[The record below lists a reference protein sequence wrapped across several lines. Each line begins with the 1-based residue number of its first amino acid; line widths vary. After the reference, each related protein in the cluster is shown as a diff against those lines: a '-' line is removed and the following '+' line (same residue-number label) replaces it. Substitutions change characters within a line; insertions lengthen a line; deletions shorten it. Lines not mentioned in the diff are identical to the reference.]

1 MKVCDDRLA
10 ETLDRA
16 NGFLEK
22 SGGEFLGG
30 DAPSISGVAMAT
42 LAAPLVL
49 PAKFARGKYAS
60 PFEQLLAQDAEMQAQ
75 VEAYRATP
83 VGAHALKVYEHRST
97 ASSPLDGE
105 RIPTAAKPPGAVGS
119 IGATSVP
126 GVVAASVAG
135 VVGAD
140 HKRDIGYHAFFG
152 TGDPNLSVKRPFLN
166 EPSPESVASTPPL
179 WARKAAEDA
188 PEPPTLRSLEAE
200 VLAVVDGADAGAVLC
215 ANLPKL
221 YYALHGAPLNCAT
234 YGEDRLSDLLGK
246 LPNVYVRAE
255 ARGRGGTVSRRGTGA
270 EDGDVPDAAALEA
283 QAAGRLAYRAAG
295 VHARVRDWSPN
306 RLREASGAT
315 ESSAAEALYQAVAAP
330 GDRVKRTGL
339 LLAHAWTA
347 PVTAEPEK
355 LRALAAEILA
365 LVDEAP
371 GGKVLSANLPRAYFL
386 KYRKPLDMKGY
397 GALKMSRLLT
407 ALEPY
412 GLESCGGANAGVGR
426 AGSGVADDGPVADT
440 IAPPPEDLASL
451 RAELESMRGAGDAE
465 ELGRTVFV
473 RGLPWTA
480 EEAEVR
486 SWMARNGPVAS
497 LVLPLNRGDGR
508 PSGTAFVVF
517 EAPAGA
523 EKACAALG
531 LTLGGGEFFPGTK
544 RRVTAV
550 MADRPCPTRRR
561 ESGGI
566 RDEDGRRVH
575 DTGGTVQPA
584 VAKPPK
590 QGKTID
596 PAGCDASPAELARL
610 AAQILA
616 LCDAARSGRVL
627 LGNLPGD
634 YKKAYGAPM
643 PSHGVKAKTLMA
655 LLPGVAVGGY
665 DPSHVDPDN
674 RWARA

>member
-1 MKVCDDRLA
+1 MLKMLGLKTGSPKKTPTTKPPA
-10 ETLDRA
+10 PGPPTE
-16 NGFLEK
+16 GEK
-22 SGGEFLGG
+22 
-30 DAPSISGVAMAT
+30 
-42 LAAPLVL
+42 
-49 PAKFARGKYAS
+49 
-60 PFEQLLAQDAEMQAQ
+60 
-75 VEAYRATP
+75 VEAPPAAKSKNPAVRTSLGIEGLDDEGAPPLLTP
-83 VGAHALKVYEHRST
+83 LDAALPPLDGERLPRDAKPSGAAGAVGSGSRSR
-97 ASSPLDGE
+97 SGSELDGELPPLDGE

-126 GVVAASVAG
+126 GVVGAASVAG

-200 VLAVVDGADAGAVLC
+200 VLAVVDGADAGTVLC

-283 QAAGRLAYRAAG
+283 QAAGRLASRAAG

-339 LLAHAWTA
+339 LLAHARTA
-347 PVTAEPEK
+347 PVTAEPES
-355 LRALAAEILA
+355 LRALAGEILA

-412 GLESCGGANAGVGR
+412 GLESCGGATAGVGR
-426 AGSGVADDGPVADT
+426 AGSGVADAGPVADV
-440 IAPPPEDLASL
+440 IAPPPEDPASL
-451 RAELESMRGAGDAE
+451 RAELESTRGAKAGGNTPPTPKDGAAKRGETVDA
-465 ELGRTVFV
+465 
-473 RGLPWTA
+473 
-480 EEAEVR
+480 
-486 SWMARNGPVAS
+486 
-497 LVLPLNRGDGR
+497 
-508 PSGTAFVVF
+508 
-517 EAPAGA
+517 
-523 EKACAALG
+523 
-531 LTLGGGEFFPGTK
+531 
-544 RRVTAV
+544 
-550 MADRPCPTRRR
+550 
-561 ESGGI
+561 
-566 RDEDGRRVH
+566 
-575 DTGGTVQPA
+575 
-584 VAKPPK
+584 
-590 QGKTID
+590 
-596 PAGCDASPAELARL
+596 AGCTASPAQLERL
-610 AAQILA
+610 ATQVLA
-616 LCDAARSGRVL
+616 LCDASPSSRVML
-627 LGNLPGD
+627 ANLPID
-634 YKKAYGAPM
+634 FKRAYGAPM
-643 PSHGVKAKTLMA
+643 PKHGVKAKTLMA

-674 RWARA
+674 RWARAHVSRDDACSPSASSRNREEPRGRETREVDAVLTRLLGRSRSARARGRSAPPSRGRATPRA